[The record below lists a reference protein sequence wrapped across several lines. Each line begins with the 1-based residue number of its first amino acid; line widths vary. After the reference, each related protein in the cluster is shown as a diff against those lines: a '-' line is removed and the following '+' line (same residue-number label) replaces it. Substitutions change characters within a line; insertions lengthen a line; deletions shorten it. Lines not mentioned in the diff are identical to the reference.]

1 MGLGEIPEWL
11 PENYAT
17 TLHTWVQYAILHRA
31 RSAKTKLG
39 PDELRK
45 VERQVMAEVYSSID
59 AQVTIA
65 ENKQATEGS
74 YAQV

>member
-1 MGLGEIPEWL
+1 MGLGETPDWL
-11 PENYAT
+11 PQEFAT
-17 TLHTWVQYAILHRA
+17 CLHTWTQYAILHRA

-45 VERQVMAEVYSSID
+45 VERQVMAEVYAAID

-74 YAQV
+74 YAKV